1 METVWYIYELESN
14 LRRRKLHRTNQG
26 SFFFFFFFL
35 GSFLGMEI
43 MQQPQ
48 SNLEE
53 KDNPLS

>member
-14 LRRRKLHRTNQG
+14 LRKRKLHRTNQG
-26 SFFFFFFFL
+26 SFFFFFL
-35 GSFLGMEI
+35 GSFLGIEI